1 MRPNAERAAVTG
13 PIFAA
18 LLAIGL
24 LVGVLIGA
32 IGVGGVLLV
41 PALTYIGGMA
51 IHVAIASAM
60 VAYFFAGGV
69 GSIEFSRR
77 GSIRWSD
84 AAWLA
89 GGAMPGAFAGAA
101 AASAVPAFALELLI
115 AVLII
120 ASALN
125 SLRGK
130 GSPGGEARTPAKRTL
145 LLIGAVTGIASSMSG
160 TGGPLV
166 LIPILLWLHVPV
178 LAAVGL
184 SQVIQLPIAAFAT
197 AGNILYG
204 AIDVAVAA
212 ALSVLLM
219 AGVWFGA
226 RIAHRVSSVA
236 LKRFVSLMLLAVG
249 VMMLV
254 NVARYASAGAAA

>member
-1 MRPNAERAAVTG
+1 MLAV
-13 PIFAA
+13 A
-18 LLAIGL
+18 LLGIGL

-41 PALTYIGGMA
+41 PALTYIAGIG
-51 IHVAIASAM
+51 IHVAIASTMA
-60 VAYFFAGGV
+60 AYFFAGGV
-69 GSIEFSRR
+69 GAIQFSRY
-77 GSIRWSD
+77 GSIRWND

-89 GGAMPGAFAGAA
+89 AGAMPGAFIGAA
-101 AASAVPAFALELLI
+101 ATTAVPAFALELLI
-115 AVLII
+115 AFLII
-120 ASALN
+120 VSALN

-130 GSPGGEARTPAKRTL
+130 SPLGHEPHTLARRA
-145 LLIGAVTGIASSMSG
+145 LITIGVVTGIGSSMSG

-184 SQVIQLPIAAFAT
+184 SQVVQLPISAFAT

-204 AIDVAVAA
+204 AIDIPVAA

-219 AGVWFGA
+219 IGVWFGA
-226 RIAHRVSSVA
+226 RVAHRVSSVA
-236 LKRFVSLMLLAVG
+236 LKRFVSLALLGVG
-249 VMMLV
+249 VMMFL
-254 NVARYASAGAAA
+254 RITLYAGGGPGT

>member
-1 MRPNAERAAVTG
+1 MSG
-13 PIFAA
+13 PIVAA
-18 LLAIGL
+18 LLGVGL

-41 PALTYIGGMA
+41 PVLTYVGGIA

-69 GSIEFSRR
+69 GTIEFSRR

-101 AASAVPAFALELLI
+101 ATSVVPAFALELLI
-115 AVLII
+115 ALLII

-125 SLRGK
+125 ALLGRGP
-130 GSPGGEARTPAKRTL
+130 PGGTFRAPEKRSL
-145 LLIGAVTGIASSMSG
+145 VLIGVVTGIASSMSG

-184 SQVIQLPIAAFAT
+184 SQVIQLPISAFAT

-204 AIDVAVAA
+204 AIDLPVAA

-226 RIAHRVSSVA
+226 RIAHRVSSIA
-236 LKRFVSLMLLAVG
+236 LKRFVSLMLLGVG

-254 NVARYASAGAAA
+254 KVARHVEAVV

>member
-1 MRPNAERAAVTG
+1 MTG
-13 PIFAA
+13 PIVAA
-18 LLAIGL
+18 LLGVGL

-41 PALTYIGGMA
+41 PALTYVGGMA

-69 GSIEFSRR
+69 GSIEFARR
-77 GSIRWSD
+77 GSIRWGD

-89 GGAMPGAFAGAA
+89 AGAMPGAFAGAA
-101 AASAVPAFALELLI
+101 ATSAVPAFALELLI

-125 SLRGK
+125 SLRGE
-130 GSPGGEARTPAKRTL
+130 GPVSGAPRPLERVPL
-145 LLIGAVTGIASSMSG
+145 LLVGAVTGIASSMSG

-184 SQVIQLPIAAFAT
+184 SQVIQLPISAFAT
-197 AGNILYG
+197 AGNLLYG
-204 AIDVAVAA
+204 AIDVPLAA

-226 RIAHRVSSVA
+226 RIAHRVSSIA
-236 LKRFVSLMLLAVG
+236 LKRFVSLMLLGVG

-254 NVARYASAGAAA
+254 KVAGYASAGAAA

>member
-1 MRPNAERAAVTG
+1 MSVTVAAV
-13 PIFAA
+13 
-18 LLAIGL
+18 LLGVGL

-41 PALTYIGGMA
+41 PALTYIGGTG

-69 GSIEFSRR
+69 GAIQFSRH

-84 AAWLA
+84 AAWLTA
-89 GGAMPGAFAGAA
+89 GAMPGAFAGAA
-101 AASAVPAFALELLI
+101 ATSAVPAFVLELLI

-120 ASALN
+120 ASGLNALRATGP
-125 SLRGK
+125 LGH
-130 GSPGGEARTPAKRTL
+130 PPRTL
-145 LLIGAVTGIASSMSG
+145 AKGALIVIGAITGIASSMSG

-166 LIPILLWLHVPV
+166 LVPILLWLHVPV

-184 SQVIQLPIAAFAT
+184 SQVIQVPISAFAT

-204 AIDVAVAA
+204 TIDYPVAA
-212 ALSVLLM
+212 ALAVLLM
-219 AGVWFGA
+219 VGVWFGA
-226 RIAHRVSSVA
+226 RIAHRVSSSA
-236 LKRFVSLMLLAVG
+236 LKRFVSLMLLGVG
-249 VMMLV
+249 AMMLAR
-254 NVARYASAGAAA
+254 VARVVLYAGGGAAP

>member
-1 MRPNAERAAVTG
+1 ML
-13 PIFAA
+13 AA
-18 LLAIGL
+18 LLGIGL
-24 LVGVLIGA
+24 LVGLLIGA

-41 PALTYIGGMA
+41 PALTYIGGMG

-69 GSIEFSRR
+69 GSIEFARQ

-101 AASAVPAFALELLI
+101 TTSLVPAFALELLI

-125 SLRGK
+125 ALRG
-130 GSPGGEARTPAKRTL
+130 GGPADRAPRSLARHSL
-145 LLIGAVTGIASSMSG
+145 LLTGAVTGVASSMSG

-166 LIPILLWLHVPV
+166 LIPILLWLEVPV

-184 SQVIQLPIAAFAT
+184 SQVIQLPISAFAT
-197 AGNILYG
+197 AGNLLYG
-204 AIDVAVAA
+204 AIDLPVAA

-219 AGVWFGA
+219 VGVWFGA
-226 RIAHRVSSVA
+226 RVAHRVSGAA
-236 LKRFVSLMLLAVG
+236 LKRLVSLMLLGVG

-254 NVARYASAGAAA
+254 KLAVHAGA

>member
-1 MRPNAERAAVTG
+1 MLAV
-13 PIFAA
+13 A
-18 LLAIGL
+18 LLGIGL

-41 PALTYIGGMA
+41 PALTYVGGIG
-51 IHVAIASAM
+51 IHTAIASAM
-60 VAYFFAGGV
+60 AAYFFAGGV
-69 GSIEFSRR
+69 GVIQFSRY
-77 GSIRWSD
+77 GSIRWND
-84 AAWLA
+84 AVWLA
-89 GGAMPGAFAGAA
+89 VGAMPGAFIGAA
-101 AASAVPAFALELLI
+101 ATAAVPGFALELLI
-115 AVLII
+115 ASLII

-130 GSPGGEARTPAKRTL
+130 GPLGYAPRTL
-145 LLIGAVTGIASSMSG
+145 APSALIAIGIVTGIGSSMSG

-166 LIPILLWLHVPV
+166 LIPILLWQRVPV

-184 SQVIQLPIAAFAT
+184 SQVIQLPISAFAT

-204 AIDVAVAA
+204 AIDLPVAA

-219 AGVWFGA
+219 VGVWFGA
-226 RIAHRVSSVA
+226 RIAHHVSSLA
-236 LKRFVSLMLLAVG
+236 LKRFVSLALLGVG

-254 NVARYASAGAAA
+254 RIALTVGGGSGV

>member
-1 MRPNAERAAVTG
+1 MRSERAAVSG
-13 PIFAA
+13 PIIGV
-18 LLAIGL
+18 LLGVGL

-41 PALTYIGGMA
+41 PALTYIGGMG

-60 VAYFFAGGV
+60 VAYFFAGAV
-69 GSIEFSRR
+69 GSIEFSRQ
-77 GSIRWSD
+77 GSIRWSE

-89 GGAMPGAFAGAA
+89 AGAMPGAYAGAA
-101 AASAVPAFALELLI
+101 ATSLVPAFALEVLI

-130 GSPGGEARTPAKRTL
+130 APVGGAPRALAKRSL
-145 LLIGAVTGIASSMSG
+145 LLVGVVTGVASSMSG

-166 LIPILLWLHVPV
+166 LVPILLWLQVPV

-184 SQVIQLPIAAFAT
+184 SQVIQLPISAFAT
-197 AGNILYG
+197 AGNILHG
-204 AIDVAVAA
+204 AIHLPVAA
-212 ALSVLLM
+212 VLSVLLM
-219 AGVWFGA
+219 VGVGFGA
-226 RIAHRVSSVA
+226 RIAHRVSSIA
-236 LKRFVSLMLLAVG
+236 LKRFVSLMLLGVG
-249 VMMLV
+249 VMML
-254 NVARYASAGAAA
+254 ARIAWYASAGAAA

>member
-1 MRPNAERAAVTG
+1 MSVPIAAV
-13 PIFAA
+13 
-18 LLAIGL
+18 LLGTGL

-32 IGVGGVLLV
+32 VGVGGVLLV
-41 PALTYIGGMA
+41 PALTYIGGIG
-51 IHVAIASAM
+51 IHIAIASAM

-69 GSIEFSRR
+69 GAIQFSRH

-84 AAWLA
+84 AAWLTA
-89 GGAMPGAFAGAA
+89 GAMPGAFVGAA
-101 AASAVPAFALELLI
+101 ATSAVPAFALELLI
-115 AVLII
+115 AILII

-130 GSPGGEARTPAKRTL
+130 GPLGGVPRTPAKSA
-145 LLIGAVTGIASSMSG
+145 LIVIGVVTGIGSSMSG

-184 SQVIQLPIAAFAT
+184 SQVIQVPISAFAT

-204 AIDVAVAA
+204 AIDYPVAA
-212 ALSVLLM
+212 ALAVLLM
-219 AGVWFGA
+219 IGVWFGV
-226 RIAHRVSSVA
+226 RIAHRVSSIA
-236 LKRFVSLMLLAVG
+236 LKRFVSLMLLGVG

-254 NVARYASAGAAA
+254 RVALYTSGGTGP

>member
-1 MRPNAERAAVTG
+1 MTG
-13 PIFAA
+13 PMAVA

-41 PALTYIGGMA
+41 PALTYVGGMA

-69 GSIEFSRR
+69 GSIEFARR
-77 GSIRWSD
+77 GSLRWSD
-84 AAWLA
+84 AAWLTV
-89 GGAMPGAFAGAA
+89 GAMPGAFAGAA
-101 AASAVPAFALELLI
+101 ATSAVPGYVLELLI
-115 AVLII
+115 ATLII
-120 ASALN
+120 GSALN
-125 SLRGK
+125 SLRRHAPLSRGADTLTK
-130 GSPGGEARTPAKRTL
+130 GAL
-145 LLIGAVTGIASSMSG
+145 VLIGVVTGVASSMSG

-166 LIPILLWLHVPV
+166 LMPILLWLHVPV

-184 SQVIQLPIAAFAT
+184 SQVIQLPISVFAT
-197 AGNILYG
+197 AGNVVYG

-219 AGVWFGA
+219 IGVWFGA
-226 RIAHRVSSVA
+226 RIAHRVSSIT
-236 LKRFVSLMLLAVG
+236 LKRFVSQMLLGVG
-249 VMMLV
+249 VMML
-254 NVARYASAGAAA
+254 ARLALHAAGA

>member
-1 MRPNAERAAVTG
+1 MSG
-13 PIFAA
+13 PIVAV

-24 LVGVLIGA
+24 VVGVLIGT
-32 IGVGGVLLV
+32 IGIGGVLLV
-41 PALTYIGGMA
+41 PALTYLGGMA

-60 VAYFFAGGV
+60 VAYFFAGGM
-69 GSIEFSRR
+69 GAIEFSRQ

-89 GGAMPGAFAGAA
+89 AGAMPGAFIG
-101 AASAVPAFALELLI
+101 AASASAAPAFALELLI

-125 SLRGK
+125 SLRGN
-130 GSPGGEARTPAKRTL
+130 GPSDRAPRTL
-145 LLIGAVTGIASSMSG
+145 ARRALFVIGVVTGVGSSMSG

-166 LIPILLWLHVPV
+166 LIPMLLWLRVPV

-184 SQVIQLPIAAFAT
+184 SQVIQLPISAFAT

-219 AGVWFGA
+219 TGVWFGA
-226 RIAHRVSSVA
+226 RIAHRVSGVA
-236 LKRFVSLMLLAVG
+236 LKRFVSLMLLGVG

-254 NVARYASAGAAA
+254 RVTLYAAGGSGA

>member
-1 MRPNAERAAVTG
+1 MSGAT
-13 PIFAA
+13 FAA
-18 LLAIGL
+18 LLGIGL

-41 PALTYIGGMA
+41 PALTYIGDMA

-69 GSIEFSRR
+69 GSIEFARR
-77 GSIRWSD
+77 GSIRWGD
-84 AAWLA
+84 AGWLA
-89 GGAMPGAFAGAA
+89 AGAMPGAFAGAA
-101 AASAVPAFALELLI
+101 ATSAVPAFALELLI

-130 GSPGGEARTPAKRTL
+130 APPSGAPRTL
-145 LLIGAVTGIASSMSG
+145 ARGPLLLVGAVTGVASSMSG

-184 SQVIQLPIAAFAT
+184 SQVIQLPISAFAT
-197 AGNILYG
+197 AGNLLYG

-226 RIAHRVSSVA
+226 RIAHRMSSIA
-236 LKRFVSLMLLAVG
+236 LKRFVSLMLLGVG

-254 NVARYASAGAAA
+254 KVAGYASAGVGA

>member
-1 MRPNAERAAVTG
+1 M
-13 PIFAA
+13 FAA
-18 LLAIGL
+18 LLGIGL
-24 LVGVLIGA
+24 LVGALIGA

-41 PALTYIGGMA
+41 PALTYIGGMT

-60 VAYFFAGGV
+60 VAYFFAGSV
-69 GSIEFSRR
+69 GSFEFARR
-77 GSIRWSD
+77 GSIRWGD

-89 GGAMPGAFAGAA
+89 TGAMPGAFLGAA
-101 AASAVPAFALELLI
+101 VTNAVPAFALELLI
-115 AVLII
+115 AVFII

-125 SLRGK
+125 SLRDQ
-130 GSPGGEARTPAKRTL
+130 SPVNGAPRMLARGPL
-145 LLIGAVTGIASSMSG
+145 LLVGAVTGVASSMSG

-184 SQVIQLPIAAFAT
+184 SQVIQLPISAFAT
-197 AGNILYG
+197 AGNLLYG
-204 AIDVAVAA
+204 AIDIAVATT
-212 ALSVLLM
+212 LSVLLM

-226 RIAHRVSSVA
+226 RIAHRVSSIA
-236 LKRFVSLMLLAVG
+236 LKRFVSLMLLGVG

-254 NVARYASAGAAA
+254 RVGGYASAGAGA

>member
-1 MRPNAERAAVTG
+1 MTG
-13 PIFAA
+13 PTVAA
-18 LLAIGL
+18 LLGIGL

-41 PALTYIGGMA
+41 PALTYIGGVA

-60 VAYFFAGGV
+60 VAYFFAGAV
-69 GSIEFSRR
+69 GSIEVARR
-77 GSIRWSD
+77 GSIRWGD

-89 GGAMPGAFAGAA
+89 AGAVPGAFAGAA
-101 AASAVPAFALELLI
+101 AMSAVPAFALELLI

-130 GSPGGEARTPAKRTL
+130 GPVSGAPRPLARGPL
-145 LLIGAVTGIASSMSG
+145 LLVGAVTGIASSMSG

-184 SQVIQLPIAAFAT
+184 SQVIQLPISAFAT
-197 AGNILYG
+197 AGNLLYG
-204 AIDVAVAA
+204 AMDVAVAA

-236 LKRFVSLMLLAVG
+236 LKRFVSLMLLGVG

-254 NVARYASAGAAA
+254 KVAGYASAGAGA

>member
-1 MRPNAERAAVTG
+1 MAVSG
-13 PIFAA
+13 SILAV
-18 LLAIGL
+18 LLGVGL

-41 PALTYIGGMA
+41 PALTYIGAME

-69 GSIEFSRR
+69 GSIEFARQ

-101 AASAVPAFALELLI
+101 ATNAVPAFALELLI

-125 SLRGK
+125 SLRG
-130 GSPGGEARTPAKRTL
+130 GGPPGGAPRAPAKRSL
-145 LLIGAVTGIASSMSG
+145 LVIGAVTGVASSMSG

-184 SQVIQLPIAAFAT
+184 SQVIQLPISAFAT
-197 AGNILYG
+197 AGNLLYG
-204 AIDVAVAA
+204 AVDATVAA

-226 RIAHRVSSVA
+226 RIAHRVSGIA
-236 LKRFVSLMLLAVG
+236 LERFVSLMLFGVG

-254 NVARYASAGAAA
+254 KVARHAAAGAVA

>member
-1 MRPNAERAAVTG
+1 MSG
-13 PIFAA
+13 PIVVV

-24 LVGVLIGA
+24 LVGLLIGA

-41 PALTYIGGMA
+41 PALTHIGGMA
-51 IHVAIASAM
+51 IHVAIASSM

-69 GSIEFSRR
+69 GAIEFSRQ
-77 GSIRWSD
+77 GSIRWGD

-89 GGAMPGAFAGAA
+89 AGAMPGAFIGAA
-101 AASAVPAFALELLI
+101 VASAVPALALEFLI
-115 AVLII
+115 AMLII

-125 SLRGK
+125 SLRGGVPVDHEPRALAK
-130 GSPGGEARTPAKRTL
+130 GAL
-145 LLIGAVTGIASSMSG
+145 FVIGVVTGIGSSMSG

-184 SQVIQLPIAAFAT
+184 SQVIQLPISVFAT
-197 AGNILYG
+197 VGNIVYG
-204 AIDVAVAA
+204 TIDFMTAA

-219 AGVWFGA
+219 IGVWFGA
-226 RIAHRVSSVA
+226 RIAHRVSSIA
-236 LKRFVSLMLLAVG
+236 LKGIVSLMLLGVG

-254 NVARYASAGAAA
+254 RLALHAAGGPGA

>member
-1 MRPNAERAAVTG
+1 MTG
-13 PIFAA
+13 PMALA

-41 PALTYIGGMA
+41 PALTYLGGMA

-69 GSIEFSRR
+69 GSIEFARR
-77 GSIRWSD
+77 GSLRWSD
-84 AAWLA
+84 AAWLTA
-89 GGAMPGAFAGAA
+89 GAMPGAFAGAA
-101 AASAVPAFALELLI
+101 ATNAVPGYVLELLI
-115 AVLII
+115 ATLIVG
-120 ASALN
+120 SAVN
-125 SLRGK
+125 SLRRHAPLSRGVD
-130 GSPGGEARTPAKRTL
+130 TL
-145 LLIGAVTGIASSMSG
+145 TRGALVLIGVVTGVASSMSG

-184 SQVIQLPIAAFAT
+184 SQVIQLPISVFAT
-197 AGNILYG
+197 AGNVVYG

-219 AGVWFGA
+219 IGVWFGA
-226 RIAHRVSSVA
+226 RIAHRVSSIA
-236 LKRFVSLMLLAVG
+236 LKRFVSQVLLGVG
-249 VMMLV
+249 VVML
-254 NVARYASAGAAA
+254 ARLALHAAGA

>member
-1 MRPNAERAAVTG
+1 MTGTIVT
-13 PIFAA
+13 A
-18 LLAIGL
+18 LLGIGL

-69 GSIEFSRR
+69 GSIEFARR
-77 GSIRWSD
+77 GSIRWGD

-89 GGAMPGAFAGAA
+89 AGAVPGGFAGAA
-101 AASAVPAFALELLI
+101 AMSAVPAFALELLI

-130 GSPGGEARTPAKRTL
+130 GPVSGAPRTL
-145 LLIGAVTGIASSMSG
+145 ARGPLLLVGAVTGIASSMSG

-184 SQVIQLPIAAFAT
+184 SQVIQLPISAFAT

-204 AIDVAVAA
+204 AIDVVVAA

-219 AGVWFGA
+219 VGVWFGA

-236 LKRFVSLMLLAVG
+236 LKRFVSLMLLGVG

-254 NVARYASAGAAA
+254 KVARYASAGAAA

>member
-1 MRPNAERAAVTG
+1 MAL
-13 PIFAA
+13 A

-41 PALTYIGGMA
+41 PALTYVGGMA

-69 GSIEFSRR
+69 GSIEFARR
-77 GSIRWSD
+77 GSLRWSD
-84 AAWLA
+84 AAWLTV
-89 GGAMPGAFAGAA
+89 GAMPGAFAGAA
-101 AASAVPAFALELLI
+101 VTSAVPGYVLELLI
-115 AVLII
+115 ATLII
-120 ASALN
+120 GSALN
-125 SLRGK
+125 SLRRHAPLSRGVDTLTK
-130 GSPGGEARTPAKRTL
+130 GAL
-145 LLIGAVTGIASSMSG
+145 VLIGVVTGVASSMSG

-166 LIPILLWLHVPV
+166 LMPILLWLHVPV

-184 SQVIQLPIAAFAT
+184 SQVIQLPISVFAT
-197 AGNILYG
+197 AGNVVYG

-219 AGVWFGA
+219 IGVWFGA
-226 RIAHRVSSVA
+226 RIAHRVSSIT
-236 LKRFVSLMLLAVG
+236 LKRFVSQMLLGVG
-249 VMMLV
+249 VMML
-254 NVARYASAGAAA
+254 ARLALHAAGA

>member
-1 MRPNAERAAVTG
+1 MSGPVAV
-13 PIFAA
+13 A
-18 LLAIGL
+18 LLALGL
-24 LVGVLIGA
+24 LVGLLIGA

-69 GSIEFSRR
+69 GSIEFSRQ

-89 GGAMPGAFAGAA
+89 AGAMPGAFIGAA
-101 AASAVPAFALELLI
+101 ATSAVPAFALELLI
-115 AVLII
+115 ALLII

-130 GSPGGEARTPAKRTL
+130 GPLGYVPRTLAKRA
-145 LLIGAVTGIASSMSG
+145 LITIGIVTGIGSSMSG

-184 SQVIQLPIAAFAT
+184 SQVIQLPISAFAT

-204 AIDVAVAA
+204 AIDIPVAA

-219 AGVWFGA
+219 IGVWFGA
-226 RIAHRVSSVA
+226 RIAHRVSSIA
-236 LKRFVSLMLLAVG
+236 LKRFVSLALLGVG

-254 NVARYASAGAAA
+254 RIALHAGGGSGI

>member
-1 MRPNAERAAVTG
+1 MVSG
-13 PIFAA
+13 GMFAA
-18 LLAIGL
+18 LLGIGL

-41 PALTYIGGMA
+41 PALTYIGGMV

-60 VAYFFAGGV
+60 VAYFFAGCV
-69 GSIEFSRR
+69 GSVEFARR
-77 GSIRWSD
+77 GSIRWGD

-89 GGAMPGAFAGAA
+89 GGAMPGAFVGAA
-101 AASAVPAFALELLI
+101 VTNAAPGFALELLI

-125 SLRGK
+125 SLRDKIPVDG
-130 GSPGGEARTPAKRTL
+130 TPRTL
-145 LLIGAVTGIASSMSG
+145 ARGPLLLVGAVTGIASSMSG

-166 LIPILLWLHVPV
+166 LIPILLWMHVPV

-184 SQVIQLPIAAFAT
+184 SQVIQLPISAFAT
-197 AGNILYG
+197 AGNLLYG
-204 AIDVAVAA
+204 AIDIAVAA

-219 AGVWFGA
+219 VGVWFGA
-226 RIAHRVSSVA
+226 RIAHRVSSIA
-236 LKRFVSLMLLAVG
+236 LKRFVSLTLLGVG
-249 VMMLV
+249 GMMLV
-254 NVARYASAGAAA
+254 RVAGYASAGAGA

>member
-1 MRPNAERAAVTG
+1 MAVSG
-13 PIFAA
+13 PIAA
-18 LLAIGL
+18 TLLAIGL
-24 LVGVLIGA
+24 VVGVLIGA

-60 VAYFFAGGV
+60 VAYFFAGGL
-69 GSIEFSRR
+69 GSIEFSRQ

-89 GGAMPGAFAGAA
+89 AGAMPGAFIGAA

-115 AVLII
+115 ALLII

-125 SLRGK
+125 SLRGS
-130 GSPGGEARTPAKRTL
+130 GPVSRVPRTL
-145 LLIGAVTGIASSMSG
+145 ARRALFVIGVLTGIASSMSG

-166 LIPILLWLHVPV
+166 LVPILLWLHVPV

-184 SQVIQLPIAAFAT
+184 SQVIQLPISAFAT

-212 ALSVLLM
+212 ALSMLLM
-219 AGVWFGA
+219 IGVWFGA
-226 RIAHRVSSVA
+226 RIAHRMSSVA
-236 LKRFVSLMLLAVG
+236 LKRFVSLMLLGVG
-249 VMMLV
+249 VMMLAR
-254 NVARYASAGAAA
+254 VAMHAAGRAGA